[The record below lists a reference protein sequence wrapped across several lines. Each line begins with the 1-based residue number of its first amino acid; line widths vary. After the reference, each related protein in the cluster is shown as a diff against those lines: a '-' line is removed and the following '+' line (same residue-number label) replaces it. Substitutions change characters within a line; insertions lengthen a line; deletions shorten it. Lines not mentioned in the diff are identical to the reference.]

1 MYKYLPTFHSCCIK
15 VWKYRRSRKVKV
27 RRIHHKIQKWNE
39 SENLRSG
46 RFFQLSNRNAQNA
59 KTRILLKLVIRK
71 MPPGT
76 NQLFIQP
83 EFFFIK
89 HLILKFQSQLNS
101 TESNA
106 SLMTDDGRM
115 QKRKSTMR
123 LRSTVNAL
131 GRNDF

>member
-1 MYKYLPTFHSCCIK
+1 
-15 VWKYRRSRKVKV
+15 
-27 RRIHHKIQKWNE
+27 
-39 SENLRSG
+39 
-46 RFFQLSNRNAQNA
+46 
-59 KTRILLKLVIRK
+59 